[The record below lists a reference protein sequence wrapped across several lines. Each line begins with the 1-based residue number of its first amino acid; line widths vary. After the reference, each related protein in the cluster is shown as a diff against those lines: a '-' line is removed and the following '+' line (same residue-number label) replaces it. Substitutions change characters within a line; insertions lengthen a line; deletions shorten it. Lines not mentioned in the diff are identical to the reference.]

1 MRIKPLPFLLAT
13 TLSLSGIAAVAE
25 DEAPAPA
32 PVTTED
38 PSIPVDELDLLLK
51 PLTKGQLLIEAEAWQ
66 GLVQAKAEEI
76 SQAEI
81 AVKRQNQEID
91 KAEQIKK
98 EAEKAKQQLEDVEK
112 QASEARATGDQKAI
126 AKADAAADEAR
137 EQMGVVKQRVEE
149 AADAAERSADI
160 RNELSD
166 EVKAKLEETE
176 DAAQAAGEAVD
187 EVTEAVD
194 QAKGKTGDALLAAA
208 DEARDATE
216 QAEQATDAVVEKAA
230 DVATAA
236 DESAQASVA
245 ADALDGSVALEDQA
259 AESKKEEK
267 VALLEAVADLREQRT
282 LLLDQFKS
290 VLAALE
296 SKTDEGDAD
305 TLAKIADYKLYASA
319 VKGIELDV
327 KDTTSAWLAV
337 KGWIMSDEGGSRWVI
352 NVAKFVGILFAAWI
366 IAGIVSGLIHRAV
379 RRVPGASKLLEDFL
393 VKAARWVVLA
403 IGVIMAL
410 AALEVSIG
418 PLLAMLGA
426 AGFVV
431 AFALQDSLSNFASGL
446 MILFFKPFDVGDVV
460 DAGGVSGSVE
470 SVNLVSTTIKTFD
483 NKKMVVPNNR
493 VWGDVITNA
502 SGVAE
507 RRVDMEFGIGYDDD
521 IDKAQAILEEIVNAH
536 PQVLKEPAPTI
547 RMSALADSSVNFIVR
562 PWTKTAD
569 YWAVFW
575 DITREVK
582 KRFDAA
588 DIGIPFP
595 QRDVHLYIANGG
607 DKLPGL
613 VAAARRLG
621 GGREVQRWR
630 ARRLAA

>member
-1 MRIKPLPFLLAT
+1 MRIMRFPFLLAT

-25 DEAPAPA
+25 DEAPAPE

-38 PSIPVDELDLLLK
+38 PSIPVDELNLLLK

-76 SQAEI
+76 SLAEI

-91 KAEQIKK
+91 EAEQIKK
-98 EAEKAKQQLEDVEK
+98 EAEKAKQQLADVEK

-194 QAKGKTGDALLAAA
+194 QAKSKTGDALLSAAE
-208 DEARDATE
+208 EARDATE

-245 ADALDGSVALEDQA
+245 ADALDGSVALGDQA
-259 AESKKEEK
+259 AESKKQEK

-305 TLAKIADYKLYASA
+305 TLAKIADYKLYATA

-327 KDTTSAWLAV
+327 KDTTSALLAV

-569 YWAVFW
+569 YWGVFW

-607 DKLPGL
+607 DKLPGM
-613 VAAARRLG
+613 VATTAPAAAAKSTDG
-621 GGREVQRWR
+621 GLDG
-630 ARRLAA
+630 

>member
-1 MRIKPLPFLLAT
+1 MRIMRFPFLLAT

-25 DEAPAPA
+25 DEAPAPE

-76 SQAEI
+76 SLAEI

-91 KAEQIKK
+91 EAEQIKK
-98 EAEKAKQQLEDVEK
+98 EAEKAKQQLADVEK

-245 ADALDGSVALEDQA
+245 ADALDGSVALGDQA
-259 AESKKEEK
+259 AESKKQEK

-305 TLAKIADYKLYASA
+305 TLAKIADYKLYATA

-327 KDTTSAWLAV
+327 KDTTSALLAV

-569 YWAVFW
+569 YWGVFW

-607 DKLPGL
+607 DKLPGM
-613 VAAARRLG
+613 VATTAPAAAAKSTDG
-621 GGREVQRWR
+621 GLDG
-630 ARRLAA
+630 

>member
-25 DEAPAPA
+25 DEAPAPE

-38 PSIPVDELDLLLK
+38 PSIPVDELNLLLK

-76 SQAEI
+76 SLAEI

-91 KAEQIKK
+91 EAEQIKK
-98 EAEKAKQQLEDVEK
+98 EAEKAKQQLADVEK

-245 ADALDGSVALEDQA
+245 ADALDGSVALGDQA
-259 AESKKEEK
+259 AESKKQEK

-327 KDTTSAWLAV
+327 KDTTSALLAV

-410 AALEVSIG
+410 AALEVSVG

-569 YWAVFW
+569 YWGVFW

-607 DKLPGL
+607 DKLPGM
-613 VAAARRLG
+613 VATTAPAAAAKSTDG
-621 GGREVQRWR
+621 GLDG
-630 ARRLAA
+630 

>member
-25 DEAPAPA
+25 DEAPAPE

-38 PSIPVDELDLLLK
+38 PSIPVDELNLLLK

-76 SQAEI
+76 SLAEI

-91 KAEQIKK
+91 EAEQIKK
-98 EAEKAKQQLEDVEK
+98 EAEKAKQQLADVEK

-194 QAKGKTGDALLAAA
+194 QAKSKTGDALLSAAE
-208 DEARDATE
+208 EARDATE

-245 ADALDGSVALEDQA
+245 ADALDGSVALGDQA
-259 AESKKEEK
+259 AESKKQEK

-305 TLAKIADYKLYASA
+305 TLAKIADYKLYATA

-327 KDTTSAWLAV
+327 KDTTSALLAV
-337 KGWIMSDEGGSRWVI
+337 KGWIMSDEGGSRWVF

-410 AALEVSIG
+410 AALEVSVG

-521 IDKAQAILEEIVNAH
+521 IDEAQAILEDIVNAH

-547 RMSALADSSVNFIVR
+547 RLSALADSSVNFIVR

-569 YWAVFW
+569 YWGVFW

-607 DKLPGL
+607 DKLPGM
-613 VAAARRLG
+613 VATTAPAAAAKSTDG
-621 GGREVQRWR
+621 GLDG
-630 ARRLAA
+630 